1 MSFISVVFVAI
12 LVVLVFCI
20 IFFFKQKTAYE
31 WRIRDWSSDVCSADL
46 YFKDAV
52 FRSRLTPAP
61 EVPALPKPVAP
72 IAAVDEL
79 SDEELAAFN
88 DYSALAD
95 DQVQDI
101 PEDVLALDRDM
112 PNLTVKDGSMA
123 FDEINFDDIIG
134 PDPTKE
140 EWEGQR
146 RDLVLSEGEEYGR

>member
-1 MSFISVVFVAI
+1 MSSLA
-12 LVVLVFCI
+12 L
-20 IFFFKQKTAYE
+20 KPTEARK
-31 WRIRDWSSDVCSADL
+31 
-46 YFKDAV
+46 
-52 FRSRLTPAP
+52 PAP

-72 IAAVDEL
+72 IAAVDDL

>member
-1 MSFISVVFVAI
+1 MVCNVVCMLSLDVNVCFCHVFI
-12 LVVLVFCI
+12 
-20 IFFFKQKTAYE
+20 FKQKTAYDM
-31 WRIRDWSSDVCSADL
+31 RISDWSSDVGSSVL
-46 YFKDAV
+46 I
-52 FRSRLTPAP
+52 S
-61 EVPALPKPVAP
+61 
-72 IAAVDEL
+72 AVDDL

-88 DYSALAD
+88 EYSALAD

>member
-1 MSFISVVFVAI
+1 M
-12 LVVLVFCI
+12 
-20 IFFFKQKTAYE
+20 
-31 WRIRDWSSDVCSADL
+31 
-46 YFKDAV
+46 
-52 FRSRLTPAP
+52 
-61 EVPALPKPVAP
+61 PALPKPIAP
-72 IAAVDEL
+72 IATIDDL

-123 FDEINFDDIIG
+123 FDEIDFDDIIG